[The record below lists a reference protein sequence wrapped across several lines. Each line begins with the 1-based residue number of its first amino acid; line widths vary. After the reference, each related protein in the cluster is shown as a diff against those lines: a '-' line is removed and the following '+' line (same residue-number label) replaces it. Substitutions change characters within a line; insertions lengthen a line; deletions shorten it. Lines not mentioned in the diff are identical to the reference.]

1 MSAVAAGTIEK
12 GALVQMNARIDKP
25 EWQRFENWLIWV
37 AVLAAALLVLAPR
50 AADSDRFAGPKATEV
65 GRAVNG
71 SHVRSDRVPFTAL
84 DVVQYFSTVL
94 EMSAQSGTA
103 GTMVFENHQAAAP
116 EDRWRIAISV
126 ERKSVVVEFVV
137 GGDYGLSLARE
148 FFESPLFER
157 GESEQLYEMFGHA
170 QNSPVKKLAR
180 FTVSMS
186 FKETTGQQQLVLRF
200 APPEEA

>member
-1 MSAVAAGTIEK
+1 MSAVAACVIEK
-12 GALVQMNARIDKP
+12 GVLVQMNTRIDKP
-25 EWQRFENWLIWV
+25 EWQRFETWLIWV

-50 AADSDRFAGPKATEV
+50 AANPDRFVSPTTTEM
-65 GRAVNG
+65 RPPTTEP
-71 SHVRSDRVPFTAL
+71 HLRSDRVPFTAL

-94 EMSAQSGTA
+94 EMSAESGTA
-103 GTMVFENHQAAAP
+103 GVMVFENHQAGVP

-126 ERKSVVVEFVV
+126 ERKSVVVEFVF

-170 QNSPVKKLAR
+170 QNGPVKKLAR

-186 FKETTGQQQLVLRF
+186 FKATNEQQQLVLRF
-200 APPEEA
+200 GPPEEA